1 MTSPIATLRIENTW
15 QGEALQVRDQF
26 KVRLARTP
34 LGLEI
39 VVEAP
44 FYGDPP
50 PPVGPM
56 GPVDG
61 LWEHEVVEIF
71 VSGPGAQYTEIEL
84 SPTGHHLVI
93 QLDGVRRPVAR
104 LLDIAFEAV
113 VDGSSWRGEAQIPA
127 ALLPDGAW
135 RFNVTAIHGSGL
147 ARQYSSWVKL
157 PGDVPDFHQ
166 PSCFRAV
173 F

>member
-1 MTSPIATLRIENTW
+1 
-15 QGEALQVRDQF
+15 
-26 KVRLARTP
+26 
-34 LGLEI
+34 
-39 VVEAP
+39 
-44 FYGDPP
+44 
-50 PPVGPM
+50 
-56 GPVDG
+56 
-61 LWEHEVVEIF
+61 
-71 VSGPGAQYTEIEL
+71 
-84 SPTGHHLVI
+84 VI